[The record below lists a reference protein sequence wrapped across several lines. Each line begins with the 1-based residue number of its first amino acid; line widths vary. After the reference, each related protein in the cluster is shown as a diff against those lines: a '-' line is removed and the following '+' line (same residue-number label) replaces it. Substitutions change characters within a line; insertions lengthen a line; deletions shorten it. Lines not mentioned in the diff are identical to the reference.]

1 MADRQ
6 LALEPLTLPDV
17 DALQLVRIA
26 ADTGFSHVGMVLNAP
41 VPQMPADL
49 SLRDRQRRGEV
60 LQAMSETGV
69 RLCTVECFNLTPEA
83 DRGDF
88 EQALDCASEYH
99 ALSATAI
106 VWENPDRAGALETLR
121 WLCDAAAE
129 RDIVVNLEFF
139 ASCRTLGTLGAA
151 IDLVRDAGRKNA
163 LITIDLLHVMRTG
176 SSIAEIRAL
185 PAELIGGA
193 QVSDGLLVADESELL
208 AEAGGS
214 RMVPGDGEFPIR
226 EFIDALPPEI
236 VLGVEVPQVAMIG
249 RTSPEARAE
258 TLASAMR
265 NILSSGVG

>member
-1 MADRQ
+1 MADRP

-41 VPQMPADL
+41 VPQMPADR
-49 SLRDRQRRGEV
+49 SLRDRHRRREV

-69 RLCTVECFNLTPEA
+69 QLCTVECFNLTPQA

-88 EQALDCASEYH
+88 EQALDCAAEYH
-99 ALSATAI
+99 ALTATAI
-106 VWENPDRAGALETLR
+106 VWENPDRAGALGTLR

-139 ASCRTLGTLGAA
+139 ASSHSLGTLGAA
-151 IDLVRDAGRKNA
+151 IDLVRDADRKNA

-176 SSIAEIRAL
+176 SSMAEIREL
-185 PAELIGGA
+185 PADLIGGA
-193 QVSDGLLVADESELL
+193 QVSDGLLTAGDSALL

-226 EFIDALPPEI
+226 EFVDALPPEL
-236 VLGVEVPQVAMIG
+236 VLGVEVPQVALIG
-249 RTSPEARAE
+249 KTSPEARAQ
-258 TLASAMR
+258 TLASAMAT
-265 NILSSGVG
+265 ILRAGVA